1 VKFYLADPSKTY
13 TIPAGKCWATPPTST
28 AQSYSFDFP
37 TAVKGIVEV
46 IESKNKSRYDLNGIM
61 IDAPRSGQLYIQDG
75 KTYVKIN
82 DYQKLRHLFGEL
94 LAEVQRI
101 KSTGDYEA
109 ARRLIEDYG
118 VKVDPVLHQE
128 VLERYKKL
136 DLAPYKGFVNPK
148 YELVKD
154 ADGNVTDVKVTY
166 DESYVE
172 QMLRYSKDYR
182 TL

>member
-1 VKFYLADPSKTY
+1 MHLEQ
-13 TIPAGKCWATPPTST
+13 C
-28 AQSYSFDFP
+28 
-37 TAVKGIVEV
+37 
-46 IESKNKSRYDLNGIM
+46 
-61 IDAPRSGQLYIQDG
+61 DG
-75 KTYVKIN
+75 KTCLVVT
-82 DYQKLRHLFGEL
+82 DYPQLRQLIGQM

-109 ARRLIEDYG
+109 ARLLIENYG

-136 DLAPYKGFVNPK
+136 NLAPYKGFVNPK
-148 YELVKD
+148 YELVQD
-154 ADGNVTDVKVTY
+154 ADGKVTDVKVTY

-172 QMLRYSKDYR
+172 QMLRYSRDYR